1 MTLEGMDTVVV
12 GTGEYASRNMA
23 APPDVEDI
31 VEKGGGYFV
40 GESNCIGDCQLSAF
54 SNDKKT

>member
-23 APPDVEDI
+23 APADVEDI
-31 VEKGGGYFV
+31 VEKGSWYLVF
-40 GESNCIGDCQLSAF
+40 ESHCIGDCQLSAV
-54 SNDKKT
+54 SDDKNT